1 MVSERVCED
10 GDRMTE
16 KNLTLLS
23 KEKVFSEFQ

>member
-1 MVSERVCED
+1 MASERGD